1 MGAVIPVIQAGSG
14 EGDGGKRICWM
25 GTPWDGGDAVGV
37 GCGTVPSKG
46 IPYWYVV
53 MVAGDGRGGGG
64 GTGGSCGCGAYDPAR
79 KDRMP
84 ATACPRSMIAAVI
97 CFGVK
102 TIEAVA
108 NGAVSTPEVACAPG
122 SGAPVE
128 GGGGAPVVWGSVAAG
143 DGGGG
148 WVVGGE
154 EEDMIEPEI
163 PDTRLIGIGSLPRRG
178 RRL

>member
-1 MGAVIPVIQAGSG
+1 MGAVLPVIQAASG
-14 EGDGGKRICWM
+14 EGDGEKQICWM
-25 GTPWDGGDAVGV
+25 GIPWDGGGAVGV

-53 MVAGDGRGGGG
+53 VVAGGDRGGGG
-64 GTGGSCGCGAYDPAR
+64 GTGDSCGCGAYDPAR

-97 CFGVK
+97 CSGVK
-102 TIEAVA
+102 MIEAVA
-108 NGAVSTPEVACAPG
+108 NGAVSTPEGACAPG

-128 GGGGAPVVWGSVAAG
+128 GGGGAPVVWGSVMAG

-148 WVVGGE
+148 
-154 EEDMIEPEI
+154 
-163 PDTRLIGIGSLPRRG
+163 
-178 RRL
+178 

>member
-1 MGAVIPVIQAGSG
+1 MGAVVRVIQAGSD
-14 EGDGGKRICWM
+14 EGYGGKRICWM

-53 MVAGDGRGGGG
+53 VAAGDGRGGGGGGGG

-97 CFGVK
+97 CSGVK

-128 GGGGAPVVWGSVAAG
+128 GGGGAPVVWGSVMAG

-148 WVVGGE
+148 
-154 EEDMIEPEI
+154 
-163 PDTRLIGIGSLPRRG
+163 
-178 RRL
+178 

>member
-1 MGAVIPVIQAGSG
+1 MGAVVPVIQAASG
-14 EGDGGKRICWM
+14 EGDGEKQICWM
-25 GTPWDGGDAVGV
+25 GMPWDGGGAVGV

-53 MVAGDGRGGGG
+53 VVAGDDRGGGG
-64 GTGGSCGCGAYDPAR
+64 GTGGSCGCGACDPAR

-97 CFGVK
+97 CSGVK

-108 NGAVSTPEVACAPG
+108 NGAVNTPEVACAPG

-128 GGGGAPVVWGSVAAG
+128 GGGGAPVVWGSVMAG

-148 WVVGGE
+148 
-154 EEDMIEPEI
+154 
-163 PDTRLIGIGSLPRRG
+163 
-178 RRL
+178 

>member
-1 MGAVIPVIQAGSG
+1 MPPCAMGTPVVRCGCRYGRGLGAVVPVIQAGSG
-14 EGDGGKRICWM
+14 EGDGGKWICWM
-25 GTPWDGGDAVGV
+25 GRPWDGGGAVGV

-53 MVAGDGRGGGG
+53 VAAGDGRGGGG
-64 GTGGSCGCGAYDPAR
+64 GGGVDAGGSYGCGAYDPAR

-97 CFGVK
+97 CSGVK
-102 TIEAVA
+102 MIEAVA

-128 GGGGAPVVWGSVAAG
+128 GGGGAPVVWGSVMAG

-148 WVVGGE
+148 
-154 EEDMIEPEI
+154 
-163 PDTRLIGIGSLPRRG
+163 
-178 RRL
+178 